1 MVRTKFPVSSAPK
14 QRTGSTRIPPIQTRF
29 YRLVAKGDIYD
40 RRWPAQEG
48 DEIAC
53 EQTLIAETREDGQA
67 VREFVVRRGGVAS
80 DRTSI
85 VRRRQVPVP
94 KHARILD
101 VELIGGV
108 KSRHKAAAHI
118 CMRGDSR
125 IRSSVINLINTRA
138 DAQLLRRLIVNASD
152 GSSGLD
158 ALAPGGIGDAI
169 LKVFDV
175 ALHQSD
181 PGA

>member
-1 MVRTKFPVSSAPK
+1 MGSSDSSHPDA
-14 QRTGSTRIPPIQTRF
+14 I
-29 YRLVAKGDIYD
+29 YHLVAKGDIYD

-53 EQTLIAETREDGQA
+53 EQTLIAETREDGEA
-67 VREFVVRRGGVAS
+67 VREFVVRRGVAS

-138 DAQLLRRLIVNASD
+138 DAQLLRRLIVNDSD
-152 GSSGLD
+152 GPSGL
-158 ALAPGGIGDAI
+158 
-169 LKVFDV
+169 
-175 ALHQSD
+175 
-181 PGA
+181 